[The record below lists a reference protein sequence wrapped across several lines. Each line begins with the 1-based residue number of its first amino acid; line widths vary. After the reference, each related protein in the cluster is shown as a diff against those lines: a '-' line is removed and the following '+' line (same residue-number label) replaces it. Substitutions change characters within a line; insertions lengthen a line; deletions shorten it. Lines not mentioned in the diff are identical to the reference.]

1 MEWMASNF
9 MKLNK
14 DKTQVIMLGTNN
26 VLKKTDD
33 LKINVGAS
41 EVIESA
47 AISAAGV
54 ISLGVKLDQNLNL
67 KSHISKVRLSAS
79 YTISNLGRIKNLLS
93 RELRIM
99 LVKQLVLS

>member
-26 VLKKTDD
+26 VLKKTED

-41 EVIESA
+41 VQ
-47 AISAAGV
+47 
-54 ISLGVKLDQNLNL
+54 KL
-67 KSHISKVRLSAS
+67 
-79 YTISNLGRIKNLLS
+79 
-93 RELRIM
+93 LR
-99 LVKQLVLS
+99 VQQ